1 VGVGEF
7 NQYIYLRK
15 KPTRVIGIWQD
26 KRKYTLE
33 NQDTQLLPQRI
44 KQTIAI

>member
-7 NQYIYLRK
+7 NKIYERK
-15 KPTRVIGIWQD
+15 KPTRIIGIWQD
-26 KRKYTLE
+26 KRKYNFA
-33 NQDTQLLPQRI
+33 NQGTQLLPQRI